1 MNSVTKEKTITL
13 NLTSREAQA
22 ILSAART
29 FYEDDIKPAKTKNQL
44 AFFWRLIYK
53 DFEKG
58 INKAGEQYDKQIS
71 KGE

>member
-13 NLTSREAQA
+13 NLTLREAQA
-22 ILSAART
+22 ILSASQT
-29 FYEDDIKPAKTKNQL
+29 FFAEQVKPLKEKNRL
-44 AFFWRLIYK
+44 SSFWILLYK
-53 DFEKG
+53 DYEKG